1 MRKKFCLLVLAA
13 SVATFVLPQTAAAA
27 KTARILVHF
36 DRHTGAVE
44 QMALLGRI
52 GGQRVATVHRLGAAI
67 VRVPAAEKKQALAL
81 LRRQTGVSYAEA
93 DGSVHAFSTSINDP
107 YSIAPYPSWPLA
119 NPFFPE
125 AWDMTTGDASVVVAV
140 VDSGVQAD
148 HPELLGRVLSGYDFV
163 NGDNDPADDFGHGTE
178 VAGVIAAQGNNLIG
192 IAGVCWKC
200 EILPVKVLDSDG
212 KGTDSWVASG
222 ITWAV
227 DHGADVINLSLGG
240 AYTSL
245 TLANAV
251 SYAETHGVVVVA
263 AAGNDGVST
272 LNYPAAYD
280 GVISVG
286 AVDRTNSRYPWSNF
300 GSWVMVDAPGCT
312 SSTGLGSTYRGFC
325 GTSTASPF
333 VAGLAGLARSYDP
346 SASSSSVVSAIEQ
359 SAQNLASGNSI
370 HGMIDAECT
379 LQAITSVSTCLV
391 ASFTTSAV
399 SGVTPLKVSF
409 TNASSNA
416 TSYAW
421 SFGDGTSSTDSSPSH
436 TFTAA
441 GSYNV
446 TLVASNGSSS
456 RLANAAITVVVPAPL
471 ASFTMSMSSG
481 RAPLS
486 VSFTNG
492 SSNASSYVWS
502 FGDGS
507 SNSIEFSPSHSFTKA
522 GTYTVTLAAAGA
534 GGSVTASKT
543 FTISP
548 PLSDLALSLVRKASK
563 VKNGYRLSSFST
575 SLRNLGGTADS
586 GVKITIALPSGSS
599 FRSVS
604 SGGRNCA
611 RTQRRATCSLGT
623 VATGKSLKLSFVAR
637 VTKRANVKASASGE
651 AAEISLANN
660 VAQAKT
666 R

>member
-1 MRKKFCLLVLAA
+1 MRKKLCLLVLAA

-36 DRHTGAVE
+36 DRHTGVAR
-44 QMALLGRI
+44 QKALLDRI
-52 GGQRVATVHRLGAAI
+52 GGRREATVHSLRTAI
-67 VRVPAAEKKQALAL
+67 VRVPVAEKKQALTL
-81 LRRQTGVSYAEA
+81 LRRQADVSYAEA
-93 DGSVHAFSTSINDP
+93 DGFVHAFSTSINDP
-107 YSIAPYPSWPLA
+107 YSIAPYAPWPLA
-119 NPFFPE
+119 NPLFPE
-125 AWDMTTGDASVVVAV
+125 AWDLTTGDASVVVAV

-148 HPELLGRVLSGYDFV
+148 HPELMGRVLSGYDFV
-163 NGDNDPADDFGHGTE
+163 NGDSDPADDFGHGTE
-178 VAGVIAAQGNNLIG
+178 VAGVIAAQGNNGIG

-200 EILPVKVLDSDG
+200 EIMPVKVLDSSG
-212 KGTDSWVASG
+212 AGTDSWVSSG

-240 AYTSL
+240 TNTSQ

-286 AVDRTNSRYPWSNF
+286 AVDEGHSRYTWSNY

-312 SSTGLGSTYRGFC
+312 NSTSLGSTYTGFC
-325 GTSTASPF
+325 GTSAATPF
-333 VAGLAGLARSYDP
+333 VAGLAGLARSYSS

-370 HGMIDAECT
+370 HGLIDAECT

-391 ASFTTSAV
+391 ASFTASATS
-399 SGVTPLKVSF
+399 GTTPLTVSF
-409 TNASSNA
+409 SNTSINASSY
-416 TSYAW
+416 SW
-421 SFGDGTSSTDSSPSH
+421 SFGDGTSSTDSSPTH
-436 TFTAA
+436 TFTAV

-446 TLVASNGSSS
+446 TLVAGNGARS
-456 RLANAAITVVVPAPL
+456 RLANATITVTAPAPV
-471 ASFTMSMSSG
+471 AVFAMSASSG
-481 RAPLS
+481 RAPLN
-486 VSFTNG
+486 VSFTNT
-492 SSNASSYVWS
+492 STDASYYGWS

-507 SNSIEFSPSHSFTKA
+507 SSSIEISPTHTYTKA
-522 GTYTVTLAAAGA
+522 GTYAVTLTATGA
-534 GGSVTASKT
+534 GGSATASKT

-548 PLSDLALSLVRKASK
+548 PLPDLALSLVRKASK
-563 VKNGYRLSSFST
+563 LKNGYRLSSFVA
-575 SLRNLGGTADS
+575 SLRNRGGTADS
-586 GVKITIALPSGSS
+586 GVKITITLPSGSS

-604 SGGRNCA
+604 SGGRKCA

-623 VATGKSLKLSFVAR
+623 IEAGKSLKLSFVAR
-637 VTKRANVKASASGE
+637 VTKRANVKASVSGA

-660 VAQAKT
+660 MAQAKT